1 MIPHITDGFLPFGRH
16 IICYLLEHIPCYHP
30 LQEARPRSRQSSP
43 LLS

>member
-1 MIPHITDGFLPFGRH
+1 MRFYSAGLLLPSIIGGLPFLRWY
-16 IICYLLEHIPCYHP
+16 CCL